1 MITRPMIGLSLSS
14 PLQALQV
21 LGLPVLSLGSV
32 RPVIL
37 PVSIPPCSES
47 STSEITLPLF
57 SSIVFHGPTGTAAAT
72 ARPTPNT
79 TPSPINPQV
88 RRIALSFRL
97 PTGQFWKISVDC
109 TVMAFPHQFSV
120 WAEARSARD
129 RKSTRLNSSH
139 TVIYTLSLHDALPIS
154 LLSFTDRSVLED
166 LSRLHGDGF
175 PPPVLGLGRGQ
186 VGPRSEEHTS
196 ELQSH
201 SDLHS
206 FPTRR
211 SSDLSPFVYRQ
222 VSSGRSQSTAR

>member
-120 WAEARSARD
+120 WAEARSARV
-129 RKSTRLNSSH
+129 TLGF
-139 TVIYTLSLHDALPIS
+139 TPWLSLRIENPRCRSDAKCEVWVRPL
-154 LLSFTDRSVLED
+154 
-166 LSRLHGDGF
+166 
-175 PPPVLGLGRGQ
+175 PPVLRG
-186 VGPRSEEHTS
+186 GAP
-196 ELQSH
+196 
-201 SDLHS
+201 
-206 FPTRR
+206 
-211 SSDLSPFVYRQ
+211 
-222 VSSGRSQSTAR
+222 ARHQDAAANQQCPQCSCPHRA

>member
-1 MITRPMIGLSLSS
+1 MVPPLKRSPSGLKSLMITRPMIGLSLSS

-21 LGLPVLSLGSV
+21 FGLPVLSLGSV

-120 WAEARSARD
+120 WAEARSARV
-129 RKSTRLNSSH
+129 TLGF
-139 TVIYTLSLHDALPIS
+139 TPWLSLRIENPRCRSDAKCEVWVRHSPQSSEVAHPPVTRMLPPTNSAHNARVLIGLPHVKVELRYRS
-154 LLSFTDRSVLED
+154 LDRPSVL
-166 LSRLHGDGF
+166 SGAW
-175 PPPVLGLGRGQ
+175 LGL
-186 VGPRSEEHTS
+186 
-196 ELQSH
+196 
-201 SDLHS
+201 
-206 FPTRR
+206 
-211 SSDLSPFVYRQ
+211 
-222 VSSGRSQSTAR
+222 